1 MKERIIE
8 SKQSL
13 FLHQYYPLN
22 ITFGDVMNCSLSND
36 ALHSLFPFEAR
47 YQSIS
52 DGSVAFQM
60 INDNVNE
67 TRSQV
72 SGLNYVLF
80 IVK

>member
-13 FLHQYYPLN
+13 FLRQYYPLN
-22 ITFGDVMNCSLSND
+22 ITFTDVMNCSLSSE
-36 ALHSLFPFEAR
+36 ALHSLFPFEPH
-47 YQSIS
+47 YQSVS
-52 DGSVAFQM
+52 DEAVAFQM

-72 SGLNYVLF
+72 
-80 IVK
+80 